1 MPIEI
6 RELVIRATIEE
17 ASGSPPTATRPPATE
32 ASPTATV
39 ETAVR
44 QVLEILRRRTER

>member
-17 ASGSPPTATRPPATE
+17 ESASPREATRRPDAE
-32 ASPTATV
+32 ASTPATV